1 MMRVGF
7 VGLGDQ
13 GGPMARRIIEAGYP
27 TTLWA
32 RRPATLE
39 PFAGPQA
46 GLAGTR
52 AELGTASDV
61 LCVCVVDDAGVGDVL
76 RGTEGALS
84 AMAPGSVAVVHSTVH
99 PATCVRLQQDFPAI
113 HVVDAPVSGGGAR
126 AANGELLVMAGG
138 APEVVDR
145 CRPLFETY
153 ANLVVHLGEIS
164 AGLEAKLLNN
174 TLFAAH
180 LAVAAEVH
188 AIASDLGL
196 DHQALATAVAHG
208 SGRSY
213 AAELVARVGFRLDA
227 LAGTAGPLLAKD
239 VGILA
244 DVAAVTRSPL
254 LDAAEAA
261 LERMGVPQIPDEDA

>member
-1 MMRVGF
+1 
-7 VGLGDQ
+7 
-13 GGPMARRIIEAGYP
+13 MARRIIEAGYP

-32 RRPATLE
+32 RRSATLE

-46 GLAGTR
+46 RLAGTR

-61 LCVCVVDDAGVGDVL
+61 LCVCVVDDAGVHDVL

-84 AMAPGSVAVVHSTVH
+84 AIAPGSVAVVHSTVH

-113 HVVDAPVSGGGAR
+113 HVVDAPVSGG
-126 AANGELLVMAGG
+126 
-138 APEVVDR
+138 
-145 CRPLFETY
+145 
-153 ANLVVHLGEIS
+153 
-164 AGLEAKLLNN
+164 
-174 TLFAAH
+174 
-180 LAVAAEVH
+180 
-188 AIASDLGL
+188 
-196 DHQALATAVAHG
+196 
-208 SGRSY
+208 

-261 LERMGVPQIPDEDA
+261 LERMVIPQIPDEDA

>member
-1 MMRVGF
+1 
-7 VGLGDQ
+7 
-13 GGPMARRIIEAGYP
+13 MARRIIEAGYP

-46 GLAGTR
+46 RLAGTR
-52 AELGTASDV
+52 AELGSASDV

-188 AIASDLGL
+188 AIASDLGS
-196 DHQALATAVAHG
+196 T
-208 SGRSY
+208 
-213 AAELVARVGFRLDA
+213 
-227 LAGTAGPLLAKD
+227 TK
-239 VGILA
+239 
-244 DVAAVTRSPL
+244 RSPL
-254 LDAAEAA
+254 HSPTGAAAA
-261 LERMGVPQIPDEDA
+261 TRPSSSPGWVSVSTPSQAPPDPCSRKTSASWPTSRP

>member
-1 MMRVGF
+1 
-7 VGLGDQ
+7 
-13 GGPMARRIIEAGYP
+13 MARRIIEAGYP

-46 GLAGTR
+46 RLAGTR

-99 PATCVRLQQDFPAI
+99 PATCVRLQQDF
-113 HVVDAPVSGGGAR
+113 S
-126 AANGELLVMAGG
+126 
-138 APEVVDR
+138 
-145 CRPLFETY
+145 T
-153 ANLVVHLGEIS
+153 
-164 AGLEAKLLNN
+164 
-174 TLFAAH
+174 
-180 LAVAAEVH
+180 
-188 AIASDLGL
+188 
-196 DHQALATAVAHG
+196 
-208 SGRSY
+208 
-213 AAELVARVGFRLDA
+213 GFRLDA

-261 LERMGVPQIPDEDA
+261 LERMGVPQIPDDDA